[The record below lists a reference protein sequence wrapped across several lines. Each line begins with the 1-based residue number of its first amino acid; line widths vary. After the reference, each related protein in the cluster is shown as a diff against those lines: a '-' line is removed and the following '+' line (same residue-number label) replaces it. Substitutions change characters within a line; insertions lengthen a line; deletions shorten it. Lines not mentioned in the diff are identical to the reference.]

1 MSKDVSITVQSI
13 TCKETSESPHKDE
26 LYFHYK
32 IDDKKAK
39 RYPEDGYHSI
49 AAGETWTVN
58 LSIEYGTSL
67 SIQLYDNDTVGD
79 DFLGGYNYTITDA
92 AAGNQMNTP
101 VSNPNGASYVIN
113 TIGNEV

>member
-13 TCKETSESPHKDE
+13 TCKETSEHGKDE

-49 AAGETWTVN
+49 DAGETWTVG
-58 LSIEYGTSL
+58 LIIKYGTSL
-67 SIQLYDNDTVGD
+67 SIQLYDNDTIGD
-79 DFLGGYNYTITDA
+79 DSLGIYNYTTADA
-92 AAGNQMNTP
+92 AAGLELSSP
-101 VSNPNGASYVIN
+101 VSNPNGASYLIN